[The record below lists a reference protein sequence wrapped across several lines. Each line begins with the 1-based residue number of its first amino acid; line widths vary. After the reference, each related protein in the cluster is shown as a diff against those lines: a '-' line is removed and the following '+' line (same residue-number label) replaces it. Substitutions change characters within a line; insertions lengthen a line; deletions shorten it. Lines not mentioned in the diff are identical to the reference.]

1 MSHAEEIDRLE
12 QFVEKLLDSY
22 QALKLEH
29 ENVLAA
35 RQQLEH
41 DYNALQQQMET
52 GESELRQQLEQLHND
67 RAAMHSRV
75 SGLISKIEEWERGMT
90 AQQAPAESAPEKAH
104 EDFSEE
110 EQQANMFN
118 AMPEQQ

>member
-22 QALKLEH
+22 QALRIEH
-29 ENVLAA
+29 ENVLTA
-35 RQQLEH
+35 RQRLEH
-41 DYNALQQQMET
+41 DYNALQRQMET
-52 GESELRQQLEQLHND
+52 GQSELKQQLEQLHND
-67 RAAMHSRV
+67 RAAMRSRV

-90 AQQAPAESAPEKAH
+90 AQQEPAESVPEKVQ

-110 EQQANMFN
+110 EQQASIFN
-118 AMPEQQ
+118 AIPEQQ